1 MATLH
6 SVHGRYFPAD
16 WETETYSDTTF
27 LAAIAPYA
35 TNLLLTDEQIA
46 EMESVTDYMDGE
58 YPRQILDL
66 ADFLSARVEDVL
78 FVVTDGTDFPKS
90 ASEIR
95 SNLSFPVLDNFCYDT
110 DLLNAQIKNGMRQAE
125 RARETL
131 ANLR

>member
-16 WETETYSDTTF
+16 WETENYSDTTF

-58 YPRQILDL
+58 YPQQILDL
-66 ADFLSARVEDVL
+66 ADFLSARVEDIL
-78 FVVTDGTDFPKS
+78 FIVTDGRHFPKS

-95 SNLSFPVLDNFCYDT
+95 SNLSFPVLDNFCYDA
-110 DLLNAQIKNGMRQAE
+110 DLLRAQTRNGIDRTEM
-125 RARETL
+125 L